1 MPWAVATTAVH
12 ETNGGSDSHVVHQHE
27 KRPADLYTQT
37 FDRLS
42 SREQGPDGGPTA
54 RVPFGRATTHAH
66 AGPSGTGMHGLAP
79 DDTPNRAACGR
90 IAGDA
95 RGAVGRATAGARM
108 GRTTAGCPAPPGPGA
123 SAVSVCA
130 ATGARGRCGALAS
143 SGDQSGVPA
152 RVVHLRAGTS
162 WGRRSMPVSCDR
174 EVHKQAG
181 VKRLSFAREA

>member
-79 DDTPNRAACGR
+79 DDTAPLAAGSRGMRGGPSGERRLARGWGARRPGALRRQDPGR
-90 IAGDA
+90 LLCPSAQPPVLAAAAEPLRPPGTSLVSPHALFTWWVRGDA
-95 RGAVGRATAGARM
+95 DFQ
-108 GRTTAGCPAPPGPGA
+108 C
-123 SAVSVCA
+123 S
-130 ATGARGRCGALAS
+130 
-143 SGDQSGVPA
+143 
-152 RVVHLRAGTS
+152 
-162 WGRRSMPVSCDR
+162 
-174 EVHKQAG
+174 
-181 VKRLSFAREA
+181 